1 MPEIIHN
8 QKVFTLLEI
17 TQSLQRAVKQ
27 WYRNAY
33 WIKAE
38 MNKLNHYS
46 QSGHCYPDLVER
58 REGRVVAQIRA
69 NLWADDFNR
78 INEQFLRV
86 LKEPLKDGISILILA
101 KLSFH
106 PVYGMSLI
114 IQDIDP
120 SYTLGDLEREKQET
134 IDRLKAEG
142 IYAMNKTLKLPLLPQ
157 RIAIIS
163 VETSRGFADFKSVIE
178 NNPWGY
184 RFFFMLFPALLQ
196 GDKAVGSI
204 IAQLKR
210 IAGVGRHFDVVA
222 IIRGGGGEV
231 GLSCYN
237 HYDLARGIASFP
249 LPVLTG
255 IGHSTNE
262 TVTEM
267 VAWKNAITPTE
278 LADLLIGRF
287 RDFDEPL
294 ERAAQ
299 SVNTNSRLLLKDQ
312 RNQLLQL
319 SKGFRSGSQSLLSSQ
334 KAIFSHR
341 IRDLHQGVMTRM
353 IREQSAVTR
362 SEEMIKKLPGG
373 FLRTENAT
381 IRQNQLL
388 LKKAAA
394 TTLNTNRLALGALE
408 KQVSLLHP
416 QHVLRRGYS
425 ITRTNGR
432 SLTGTDTVNPGDT
445 LETILYKG
453 RIISTVKSKTNDN
466 EQ

>member
-8 QKVFTLLEI
+8 QKVFSLLEI

-78 INEQFLRV
+78 INEQFIRI

-142 IYAMNKTLKLPLLPQ
+142 IYAGNKALRLPLLPQ

-184 RFFFMLFPALLQ
+184 RFFYMLFPALLQ
-196 GDKAVGSI
+196 GDNAVASV

-210 IAGVGRHFDVVA
+210 ITRVLRHFDLVA

-237 HYDLARGIASFP
+237 HYDLAREIASFP

-262 TVTEM
+262 TVSEM

-287 RDFDEPL
+287 RAFDEPL
-294 ERAAQ
+294 ERSAQ
-299 SVNTNSRLLLKDQ
+299 SIRANTRALLKDQ
-312 RNQLLQL
+312 QNQLLQL
-319 SKGFRSGSQSLLSSQ
+319 SKGFRSGSLSLLAAE
-334 KAIFSHR
+334 KTVFSHS
-341 IRDLHQGVMTRM
+341 IRDFHQGVMTRM
-353 IREQSAVTR
+353 IREQSAVKQL
-362 SEEMIKKLPGG
+362 EELVRKLPES
-373 FLRTENAT
+373 FLRAEKKAVL
-381 IRQNQLL
+381 QNQVL

-394 TTLNTNRLALGALE
+394 STLKTNLLALGALE

-425 ITRTNGR
+425 ITLKNDR
-432 SLTGTDTVNPGDT
+432 SLTGTESVQPGDIM
-445 LETILYKG
+445 ETILYHGK
-453 RIISTVKSKTNDN
+453 IISTVKSKTNEN